1 MGFENIEIH
10 RFDERI
16 SLGIT
21 EQEELEDLK
30 LPGPKEDKY
39 LDGPE
44 VMKNLR
50 RLTNWWYRER
60 QLQAS
65 ARTEQMTDHKF
76 YDGKQWDE
84 DDENELKDRG
94 QKALVF
100 NQIKPACDW
109 VLGTE
114 KRTRIDY
121 KILPRKK
128 EHGPNAETKT
138 KGMKYLSDVNKEAFQ
153 RSRAF
158 EDSSKCGIGWL
169 EYGVRSDASDE
180 RIFSRFEDWRNIWY
194 DSLAVELDLSDARY
208 LFRSK
213 FVDLDVGCAM
223 FPDRANIIKAAAVN
237 DHSYHDEEM
246 TGLDIEP
253 VEGEQ
258 GFLLDQW
265 HGVDTPYFRSR
276 VRLVEGWYRLPM
288 RAKIMKGP
296 ELGTL
301 NGVRFDKADEN
312 HNYLVDGGYASLY
325 DAIRMQVYCMLFCSA
340 GALANQES
348 PYNHNRFPFVPII
361 CYRKKS
367 DNTPYGLIRQLR
379 DPQEDL
385 NKRRSKALFILQT
398 NQTIADDDATDDWD
412 DFKEELDRPDGLIL
426 KKRGSEVIIN
436 KETKLVEEHVMLMG
450 QDAEYIERTAGVND
464 EMMGRQTNAVSG
476 KAISQR
482 YEMGTVVTAA
492 MFDNYRLAFQLAGE
506 IKLSLMEQ
514 FWSDEKEIRITG
526 AKGLPEFVQI
536 NAPGPDGEKV
546 NDITETQGDFAVD
559 EQAHTATVRQAMFD
573 AMMELTTKIP
583 PEVTLQILDLV
594 VDLSDIPSKD
604 AFVERIRKINGESDP
619 FRDPEDPEV
628 IAEQQ
633 AEAAAAEKAQQIK
646 DFLEELMIEKARW
659 ESEKLKFEAKAI
671 EEKTAPEVDKLEAE
685 ADAID
690 AKARLDY
697 AVARVNAQDSA
708 EKIKIEKAKVLAGI
722 EGKDKDVESK
732 DKDRKQMSLT
742 QKSKENSN
750 GTGNKSA
757 RTAKGTKG
765 NVTKAKKAKKR

>member
-1 MGFENIEIH
+1 MAFENVEIH
-10 RFDERI
+10 RFDDRVH
-16 SLGIT
+16 LGIT
-21 EQEELEDLK
+21 EEEELEDLK
-30 LPGPKEDKY
+30 LPKGAKRDRY

-60 QLQAS
+60 QLQAES
-65 ARTEQMTDHKF
+65 RTEQMTDHKF
-76 YDGKQWDE
+76 YDGKQWADE
-84 DDENELKDRG
+84 DEAELNDRG

-128 EHGPNAETKT
+128 EQGPSAETKT
-138 KGMKYLSDVNKEAFQ
+138 KGMKYLSDVNKETFQ

-180 RIFSRFEDWRNIWY
+180 KIFSRFEDWRNIWY
-194 DSLAVELDLSDARY
+194 DSLSVELDMSDARY

-213 FVDLDVGCAM
+213 YVDLDVACAM
-223 FPDRANIIKAAAVN
+223 FPKRSHIVRAAAIT
-237 DHSYHDEEM
+237 DHTYHDEEM
-246 TGLDIEP
+246 TGLDITP

-265 HGVDTPYFRSR
+265 HGIDTPYFRSR

-288 RAKIMKGP
+288 RAKVMKGP
-296 ELGTL
+296 DLGSL
-301 NGVRFDKADEN
+301 NGVRFNKEDVD
-312 HNYLVDGGYASLY
+312 HNYLVKKGYASLY
-325 DAIRMQVYCMLFCSA
+325 DAIRMQVYCMMFCST
-340 GALANQES
+340 GALDNMES
-348 PYNHNRFPFVPII
+348 PYNHNRFPFIPII
-361 CYRKKS
+361 CYRKKT

-398 NQTIADDDATDDWD
+398 NQTVADDDATDDWD
-412 DFKEELDRPDGLIL
+412 DFKQELDRPDGLVR

-436 KETKLVEEHVMLMG
+436 KETRLVEEHVMLMG

-482 YEMGTVVTAA
+482 YEMGTVITAS
-492 MFDNYRLAFQLAGE
+492 MFDNLRLAFQLAGE

-514 FWSDEKEIRITG
+514 FWTEEKEIRITG
-526 AKGLPEFVQI
+526 KKGQPEFIALNTV
-536 NAPGPDGEKV
+536 GPDGEV
-546 NDITETQGDFAVD
+546 LNDITQTQGDFAVD

-573 AMMELTTKIP
+573 AMMELTQKIP
-583 PEVTLQILDLV
+583 PEVTIQILDLI

-604 AFVERIRKINGESDP
+604 AFVERIRKLNGEKDP
-619 FRDPEDPEV
+619 FRDPDDPEV
-628 IAEQQ
+628 Q
-633 AEAAAAEKAQQIK
+633 AEEAAEAEAQQKAQQIK
-646 DFLEELMIEKARW
+646 DFLEELMVEKARW
-659 ESEKLKFEAKAI
+659 EKEKLKAETFAI
-671 EEKTAPEVDKLEAE
+671 EDKTAPEIDKLEAE
-685 ADAID
+685 ADALD
-690 AKARLDY
+690 AKARRDD
-697 AVARVNAQDSA
+697 AAAAA
-708 EKIKIEKAKVLAGI
+708 EKEDKEVKNELGRAKILADIEKA
-722 EGKDKDVESK
+722 
-732 DKDRKQMSLT
+732 DKDRESNRQQMQL
-742 QKSKENSN
+742 QKREATNAT
-750 GTGNKSA
+750 GTNKKNDRSVQKKKA
-757 RTAKGTKG
+757 
-765 NVTKAKKAKKR
+765 NVSKAKKA